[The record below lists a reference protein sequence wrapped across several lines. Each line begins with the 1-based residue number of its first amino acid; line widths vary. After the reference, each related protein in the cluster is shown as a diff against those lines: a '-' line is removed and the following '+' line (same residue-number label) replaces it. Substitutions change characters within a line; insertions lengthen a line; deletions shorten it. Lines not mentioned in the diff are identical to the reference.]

1 MVRST
6 VEYPQDVRN
15 TVVRKGK
22 QRGAY
27 DLESVHTIVNSAL
40 VVHVSFSPQP
50 EDPFPAILPMIG
62 TMGSFE
68 RPSAGLDEPL
78 ECYLHGYVSSRIM
91 KLTRNA
97 IEEGKKGL
105 PVCIS
110 AAKVD
115 GIILA
120 LTPNAHSYN
129 YRSAVLFGYATLVTD
144 VAEKLWA
151 MEQITNKVIPNRWDN
166 TRLPPNAGEMSST
179 QILRV
184 EVESGS
190 AKVRDGP
197 PADDTVDLKNEE
209 VLDRVWTGYM
219 PVVERFETPVPSSYN
234 RIKEVPGYIEEY
246 RKGFNDENEEYAKKT
261 SEKVSHVTL
270 KYGEL

>member
-1 MVRST
+1 MGRNA
-6 VEYPQDVRN
+6 VEYPQDTRN

-22 QRGAY
+22 LRGAY
-27 DLESVHTIVNSAL
+27 DLGSVHTIINSAL

-62 TMGSFE
+62 TMASFE

-78 ECYLHGYVSSRIM
+78 DCYLHGYVSSRIM
-91 KLTRNA
+91 KLTHKA
-97 IEEGKKGL
+97 IEEGKRGL

-110 AAKVD
+110 ASKVD
-115 GIILA
+115 GVILA

-144 VAEKLWA
+144 VQEKLFA
-151 MEQITNKVIPNRWDN
+151 MEQITNKVVPNRWDN

-184 EVESGS
+184 EIESGS

-197 PADDTVDLKNEE
+197 PADDAVDLKNEE
-209 VLDRVWTGYM
+209 VLDRVWTGYI
-219 PVVERFETPVPSSYN
+219 PLVEKFETPVPSSYN
-234 RIKEVPGYIEEY
+234 RIKEVPGYIEDY
-246 RKGFNDENEEYAKKT
+246 RKGFNEENEEYAKK
-261 SEKVSHVTL
+261 VSDTVSQTTL